1 MEYEELEQLWKKYDS
16 KLDNLEKMNKKLIKE
31 TLLKKPTRKIN
42 WHKFNSLY
50 GLIMMPI
57 ILIAALHPNFTREN
71 LNWKLITGGILI
83 LSVVIYLGYINL
95 KSYLILKKIELSKDS
110 VVDSANRVIEFKK
123 MFNTTWK
130 HAFFYYPLI
139 YLGVLLIAWNSF
151 TFTSKSITFLVG
163 LFIITY
169 LINIFVPKTYT
180 NRITRLEKDIMN
192 LKEYID

>member
-57 ILIAALHPNFTREN
+57 ILIVALHPNFTREN